1 MNHRKNKFEKD
12 RVTQLAKRYG
22 YDPERVIGKESTF
35 MITFKKE
42 RVKGC
47 GGTKDE
53 YGPARVDVF
62 FTTGAV
68 RTYLDHPK
76 AGKGQMHR

>member
-1 MNHRKNKFEKD
+1 MNRKKNKFEKD
-12 RVTQLAKRYG
+12 QVKQLAKRYG
-22 YDPERVIGKESTF
+22 YDSVQCTKESNF
-35 MITFKKE
+35 KMTFKKE

-47 GGTKDE
+47 GGTKEE